1 MPSRTPII
9 ETVVRRVIWLRYWIV
24 AAALVLAGGAVVYTV
39 RNLTFWTDR
48 SKLVSSDDRVQQ
60 LDRALRREFGNR
72 DTIVVAIEN
81 RAKPR
86 TVAFARALAK
96 HLEEDRT
103 DFAEVFTRI
112 DVDAFAARALLYLSY
127 DDLRSLERKITEHRD
142 FIEALTRSPGLN
154 TFFTQVN
161 RKVTTGLVG
170 HLFTGFLD
178 ADEDREEG
186 AGTARE
192 PVDLSLLITTMRELN
207 GWAAG
212 RRNYTSAWERFFTGK
227 EWKASPD
234 GYLWSDDERLLFIL
248 ITPQEAKGSFNRAQD
263 AVQRIRSAIAE
274 VRQKYPDVEAGVT
287 GPAALES
294 DEMTAALRDSSL
306 ATILSL
312 LGLGALLILFFRSVA
327 RPLLGIITLGI
338 GLCWTF
344 GFATVAVGHLNIL
357 SVVFT
362 PLLLGLGIDYGVH
375 MLARFEEERRLGW
388 PLPEALTRTLRGV
401 GPAVLATGGTA
412 ALAFYALVFTDFK
425 GLQELGVISGTGILL
440 TVVATL
446 GVLPALLA
454 ICEGGRA
461 PGAVPSHWPARMIRP
476 DPFLPNA
483 YRHPRTIL
491 ATGGAVTLLAVAGVL
506 GVGFDI
512 NPLRLQNPKTESVQW
527 ELRLLEHAEGSAM
540 FAELMAGSP
549 EEAGRKAAA
558 LSALRS
564 VEKVESVLSLIP
576 EDQERKLAL
585 LRSLQPVLDELT
597 FPPVVP
603 VDLDALL
610 AVLDGIRAKMADPD
624 SGAWAK
630 GAAPLAEDVREVR
643 SLIASFRRVARSRDR
658 ARVVEGL
665 AAFQA
670 ALFDD
675 LQAKLDKVQSNLHS
689 GALTIQDLPQEM
701 KRRFVGRKGS
711 YILKVFPKE
720 NIWERRPLAD
730 FVADVRSVD
739 ANAVGEA
746 VKFYEYTRAFEGGYQ
761 QAALYAFGAIFL
773 LVLLDF
779 RRLRDAVLAMIPL
792 LVGAVWTVGLMR
804 VLGVNF
810 NLANVIF
817 LPLIV
822 GGGVENGVMILH
834 RFREEEGRGAP
845 VLPLGTGKGVTLAS
859 LTTMVG
865 FGSLMISGHLGIYSL
880 GLLLTLGTGAVLVA
894 SLTILPAI
902 LTLLRGRGAGP
913 GGAKAEAPG
922 ALVAVGVAAGGG
934 SRREGADG
942 ETQVGHRPRVGGPLV
957 GAGDGDGRGP
967 DRSRPADLGRRPG
980 HPE

>member
-1 MPSRTPII
+1 MIDA
-9 ETVVRRVIWLRYWIV
+9 VVRRVIRLRYCI
-24 AAALVLAGGAVVYTV
+24 AGAALILAGGAVVYTIG
-39 RNLTFWTDR
+39 NLMFWTDR
-48 SKLVSSDDRVQQ
+48 SKLVSTDDRVQQ
-60 LDRALRREFGNR
+60 LDRALRREFGAR

-86 TVAFARALAK
+86 TTAFARALAK
-96 HLEEDRT
+96 RLENDRT
-103 DFAEVFTRI
+103 NFGEVFYRI

-178 ADEDREEG
+178 ADGDQEEDPG
-186 AGTARE
+186 SARE
-192 PVDLSLLITTMRELN
+192 PVDLSLLITTMRELSA
-207 GWAAG
+207 WAAG
-212 RRNYTSAWERFFTGK
+212 RRTYTSAWERFFTGK

-248 ITPQEAKGSFNRAQD
+248 ITPQEAKANFNRAQD

-274 VRQKYPDVEAGVT
+274 VRQRYPDVEAGVT

-294 DEMTAALRDSSL
+294 DEMTAALRDTSL
-306 ATILSL
+306 ATVLSL
-312 LGLGALLILFFRSVA
+312 LGLGVLLVLFFRGVA

-362 PLLLGLGIDYGVH
+362 PLLLGLGIDYSVH
-375 MLARFEEERRLGW
+375 ILARFEEARRLGW
-388 PLPEALTRTLRGV
+388 PLPEALARTLRGV

-412 ALAFYALVFTDFK
+412 ALAFYALAFTDFK
-425 GLQELGVISGTGILL
+425 GLQELGIISGTGILI
-440 TVVATL
+440 TIVATL

-454 ICEGGRA
+454 IGEGGRVPEAATSRRSA
-461 PGAVPSHWPARMIRP
+461 PAARP
-476 DPFLPNA
+476 DPFLPTA
-483 YRHPRTIL
+483 YRHPRAIL
-491 ATGGAVTLLAVAGVL
+491 VAGGAVTLLAGAGVL

-512 NPLRLQNPKTESVQW
+512 NPLRLQNPKTESVRW
-527 ELRLLEHAEGSAM
+527 ELRLLEHAEGSSM
-540 FAELMAGSP
+540 FAELMAGSLD
-549 EEAGRKAAA
+549 EARRKAAA

-564 VEKVESVLSLIP
+564 VDKVESVLSLIP

-585 LRSLQPVLDELT
+585 LRSLQPLLDGLT
-597 FPPVVP
+597 FPPVTP
-603 VDLDALL
+603 VDLDGLL
-610 AVLDGIRAKMADPD
+610 TVLDGIRAKMADPD

-630 GAAPLAEDVREVR
+630 GAAPLAEEIREVR
-643 SLIASFRRVARSRDR
+643 SLIASFRRLARSRDR
-658 ARVVEGL
+658 ARVVQGL
-665 AAFQA
+665 GAFQA

-675 LQAKLDKVQSNLHS
+675 LEAKLTKVQSNLYS
-689 GALTIQDLPQEM
+689 GAMAVQDLPGELR
-701 KRRFVGRKGS
+701 RRFVGRDGS
-711 YILKVFPKE
+711 YVLKVFPKE
-720 NIWERRPLAD
+720 NIWERRPLAE

-739 ANAVGEA
+739 ADAVGEA

-779 RRLRDAVLAMIPL
+779 RRLRDAVLAMVPL

-822 GGGVENGVMILH
+822 GGGVENGIMILH

-845 VLPLGTGKGVTLAS
+845 VLPIGTGKGVTLAS

-865 FGSLMISGHLGIYSL
+865 FGSLMISGHRGIYSL
-880 GLLLTLGTGAVLVA
+880 GLLLTLGAGTVLVA
-894 SLTILPAI
+894 SVTILPAL
-902 LTLLRGRGAGP
+902 LTLLRGREAGP
-913 GGAKAEAPG
+913 GAAKAEAPG
-922 ALVAVGVAAGGG
+922 ALVVVGVGADGK

-942 ETQVGHRPRVGGPLV
+942 EAHVGHRPRVGGPV
-957 GAGDGDGRGP
+957 AGAGDGDGGGP

-980 HPE
+980 DPE